1 MKRGC
6 KVTEPHGT
14 TDASRILAGSRGDL
28 VWLAQFMRTRT
39 GAILNKDAGTRRSI
53 LASSPAHPGHLPV
66 TESFFA
72 LPSVG
77 GNRHAVTSAQDKTTK
92 SATASYKLIQLH
104 RRMLRYARSL
114 PPGPKRNERR
124 QIASSLHSLFRN
136 KRWLDAH
143 VWGPPHARHTQPRST
158 PMKLTALSRTRWWA
172 RTCEHLLAH
181 AATWFSGTLLRVQ

>member
-143 VWGPPHARHTQPRST
+143 VWGRHMLDTHNQGP
-158 PMKLTALSRTRWWA
+158 L
-172 RTCEHLLAH
+172 
-181 AATWFSGTLLRVQ
+181 Q